1 MVART
6 HPATGL
12 VVTLTRVGG
21 EESPPSPIA
30 GRVFVNLCAALL
42 SPENESGGRHDR
54 ALGNRGANGSRDARG
69 RRTEAGRRPAQGDPA
84 QDRFRGR
91 RRHPL
96 LCHGPEKGAA
106 VGPSL
111 PASDATNNSIG

>member
-42 SPENESGGRHDR
+42 SPGNESGGRHDQ
-54 ALGNRGANGSRDARG
+54 ALGDRGANGSRDARG
-69 RRTEAGRRPAQGDPA
+69 RRTEAGRRPALQFATKPGAWQRPLPDAEIACGKVSSCCPPESA
-84 QDRFRGR
+84 RVSSFR
-91 RRHPL
+91 
-96 LCHGPEKGAA
+96 
-106 VGPSL
+106 
-111 PASDATNNSIG
+111 